1 MSSKIRVKSAKLDK
15 IPTIKRPINAYLLW
29 NKAARRPTTQA
40 YKDKTPAEI
49 SKLLSEMWKN
59 LKSETRELYVKEA
72 TRLKLQHQIDH
83 PNHKFNRVVRSKKS
97 SHNQSAQIYPIQS
110 K

>member
-1 MSSKIRVKSAKLDK
+1 MPSKTKVKSVKLDK
-15 IPTIKRPINAYLLW
+15 IPTVKRPINAYLLW

-72 TRLKLQHQIDH
+72 TRLRLQHQIDH
-83 PNHKFNRVVRSKKS
+83 PNHKFTRVVHSKKS
-97 SHNQSAQIYPIQS
+97 SQNQAAQISPIQS